1 MTRSR
6 FGMNRTQA
14 LDVAHVRRRQQGDEE
29 RAAFIEDYHF
39 LRDCGLPLERIA
51 ERMGI
56 QRDSLVTRLRR
67 YGVRP

>member
-6 FGMNRTQA
+6 FGMTRTQA
-14 LDVAHVRRRQQGDEE
+14 LDVAHDRRRQQGNEE
-29 RAAFIEDYHF
+29 RVAFLEDYLY
-39 LRDCGLPLERIA
+39 LRDWMPLERIA

>member
-14 LDVAHVRRRQQGDEE
+14 LDVAHVRRRQQGNEE
-29 RAAFIEDYHF
+29 RAAFIEDYLY
-39 LRDCGLPLERIA
+39 LRDWMPLDQIA

>member
-29 RAAFIEDYHF
+29 RAAFIEDYLY
-39 LRDCGLPLERIA
+39 LRDWIPLDQIA

>member
-6 FGMNRTQA
+6 FGMTRTQA
-14 LDVAHVRRRQQGDEE
+14 LDVAHDRRRQQGNEE
-29 RAAFIEDYHF
+29 RVAFLEDYLY
-39 LRDCGLPLERIA
+39 LRDWMPLDQIA